1 MPDHLSR
8 SQARRIALA
17 AQGFADPRPAGR
29 VDARHLRRVIAR
41 MGLLQLDSVNV
52 FCRSHYLP
60 VFARLGPYPRE
71 LLDTLTA
78 HTAGPVRRELIE
90 YWAHEA
96 SLVPVEHQ
104 PLLRWRMA
112 RAESDPWPGVRRL
125 AREKPQLLE
134 DIMADL
140 ECEVVRS
147 ALTLKEALDASQ
159 TVDAQAAILDINLA
173 GDPIFPVAERLA
185 ARGIPLIF
193 ASGYGSTTLPDAW
206 KGVTTL
212 PKPFSA
218 IQVEAALRTV
228 LGFAT
233 A

>member
-1 MPDHLSR
+1 MMVDTGAAAAAKLR
-8 SQARRIALA
+8 GIRIFLVE
-17 AQGFADPRPAGR
+17 DE
-29 VDARHLRRVIAR
+29 
-41 MGLLQLDSVNV
+41 S
-52 FCRSHYLP
+52 
-60 VFARLGPYPRE
+60 
-71 LLDTLTA
+71 
-78 HTAGPVRRELIE
+78 LI
-90 YWAHEA
+90 
-96 SLVPVEHQ
+96 
-104 PLLRWRMA
+104 MM
-112 RAESDPWPGVRRL
+112 
-125 AREKPQLLE
+125 LLE

-206 KGVTTL
+206 KGFTTL